1 MFSYK
6 KVNFIIWTLAMKMAF
21 VISRDATG
29 AATIY
34 CILFHQFPYQVKSPV
49 TKNKKIPVWIRQ
61 WAFNLD
67 EVENCFLQPSNMH

>member
-1 MFSYK
+1 
-6 KVNFIIWTLAMKMAF
+6 MKMVF
-21 VISRDATG
+21 VISCDATE
-29 AATIY
+29 ATTIC

-67 EVENCFLQPSNMH
+67 EVENCFLQPSNIH